1 MSGESYDE
9 EEKINNREK
18 EFKKNIKKNQQPKE
32 SMHALSNPQILNL
45 SIQQMIWHL
54 LFSYSDL
61 L

>member
-9 EEKINNREK
+9 EKKSIIERKDLKNI
-18 EFKKNIKKNQQPKE
+18 FKKQQPKE